1 MSVGVGRRITIYNA
15 DLHTHH
21 THTHKCIRTETNTEY
36 AFPLLAKH
44 IRERIHIQMY
54 GIYASTPLHVVAG
67 VCLLFNVFLVL
78 IQLALSSFLTLEVPS
93 EFGLRFIENT
103 VNRIFYFSLK
113 NPLWFNCNSGELKW
127 EHFTIISLTRVCWN
141 LVASPTKLIQL
152 SFYVKY
158 NKHGMTE

>member
-1 MSVGVGRRITIYNA
+1 
-15 DLHTHH
+15 
-21 THTHKCIRTETNTEY
+21 
-36 AFPLLAKH
+36 
-44 IRERIHIQMY
+44 MY

-113 NPLWFNCNSGELKW
+113 NPL
-127 EHFTIISLTRVCWN
+127 
-141 LVASPTKLIQL
+141 
-152 SFYVKY
+152 
-158 NKHGMTE
+158 